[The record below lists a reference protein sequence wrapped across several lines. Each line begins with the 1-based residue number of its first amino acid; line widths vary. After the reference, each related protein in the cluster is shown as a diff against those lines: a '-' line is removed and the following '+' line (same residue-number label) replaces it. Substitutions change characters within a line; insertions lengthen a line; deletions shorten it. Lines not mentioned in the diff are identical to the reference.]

1 MESFLSYLHPME
13 QTETIDT
20 PESNT
25 NVSTEM
31 VDSILDRL
39 VVDPEIHYLRGPN
52 ELSPMRLVFRIPHI
66 NPSNIPLG
74 RSSMVSVALESDDP
88 LVRPMQSFVIRPPN
102 GQQFILHFT
111 VGQSWWAQK
120 EFCRLLWSE
129 AVNHGWTVSV

>member
-1 MESFLSYLHPME
+1 ME
-13 QTETIDT
+13 QTETT
-20 PESNT
+20 ETTEPNPA
-25 NVSTEM
+25 VSTEM

-88 LVRPMQSFVIRPPN
+88 SVNQVQTFTVYNPKR
-102 GQQFILHFT
+102 QQFILHFT
-111 VGQSWWAQK
+111 VGHSWWGQK

-129 AVNHGWTVSV
+129 AVKQGWTASPRII